1 MHSAQAY
8 LASAVHVQEGIGSR
22 SRNSLLH
29 AVSLG
34 FNRVLDAFAMAL
46 LLFWVL
52 SAFSEFLFLLGFWM
66 LWLFGCFFFA
76 FGVSGA

>member
-46 LLFWVL
+46 L
-52 SAFSEFLFLLGFWM
+52 SAFSEFLFPLGFWM
-66 LWLFGCFFFA
+66 LWPIGWGFGA